1 MLFKADETD
10 SAGVEASTETGSK
23 VRQVLCSQRGQVSSL
38 ALALVETSDQ
48 TMLLTNVAASC
59 QGAAASKKKLPGG
72 HSDAVGGHR
81 KARAMP

>member
-48 TMLLTNVAASC
+48 TMLLTNVAAS
-59 QGAAASKKKLPGG
+59 KKKLPGG

>member
-48 TMLLTNVAASC
+48 TMLLTNVVL
-59 QGAAASKKKLPGG
+59 QPKKKLPGG
-72 HSDAVGGHR
+72 HSDAVRGHR

>member
-48 TMLLTNVAASC
+48 TMLLTNVVL
-59 QGAAASKKKLPGG
+59 QPKKKLPGG